1 MNKAKKILA
10 LILSV
15 LMLLSMVA
23 CSGDNGGQT
32 GNTGATIKLK
42 FVAADFGYG
51 TGWLKAI
58 AQAYMAKNR
67 NVSITVENTPI
78 PHQLISQIEGGL
90 DTYDIVFGTSGDMG
104 DLGEKGVFVNIDD
117 VYASVPNGGTAT
129 VAEKL
134 GTMAGMMEYKGHYY
148 SVPYVS
154 SPVGM
159 VVNNDTMR
167 ALYGENYTLPNT
179 TDEFMTLAKDI
190 KSKGAYAF
198 IDSIGYT
205 DYLIETWWSQYDP
218 EGVKNYWNATY
229 TDENGETKLATN
241 GESLNQPGKLLA
253 LQLAETLLLPKNG
266 YNHAYVGQMDFA
278 QAQLAFLGQGFSGI
292 DNKKVAFMPNGAWL
306 ENEMELVLEE
316 YPADFTMFRVPVISA
331 IINVLPDKS
340 VADDAELSALISA
353 IDAGSTAL
361 SGNDYE
367 VTQADFNR
375 VANARYAT
383 SQNSTAHA
391 AAICASS
398 KNVDA
403 CKDFLTFMA
412 SDEASAIAAR
422 VLKGVTLP
430 YGYMPSAGNGYE
442 ISKYVASANALSV
455 NAIYI
460 GADNTAPTLNGLTF
474 SKMIGSA
481 LCDALRNGNK
491 TAQEI
496 YDSDYASF
504 KNDWKYI
511 IAGMQ

>member
-10 LILSV
+10 LTLTV

-23 CSGDNGGQT
+23 CGGNNGGQVV
-32 GNTGATIKLK
+32 NPGASIKLK
-42 FVAADFGYG
+42 IVAADFGFG
-51 TGWLKAI
+51 TNWLKAI

-67 NVSITVENTPI
+67 DVSITVENTPI
-78 PHQLISQIEGGL
+78 PHQLISQIEAGL
-90 DTYDIVFGTSGDMG
+90 DTYDILFGTSGDMG
-104 DLGEKGVFVNIDD
+104 DLGEKGVFVNLDD
-117 VYASVPNGGTAT
+117 VYASVPSGGSAT

-134 GTMAGMMEYKGHYY
+134 GTMAEMMEYKGHYY
-148 SVPYVS
+148 SMPYVS

-159 VVNNDTMR
+159 VVNHDTMK

-179 TDEFMTLAKDI
+179 TDEFMTLAEDI

-198 IDSIGYT
+198 IDSISYT

-253 LQLAETLLLPKNG
+253 LQLAETLLVPKNG
-266 YNHAYVGQMDFA
+266 YNHAFVSQMDFG
-278 QAQLAFLGQGFSGI
+278 QAQLAFLGAGFGSF
-292 DNKKVAFMPNGAWL
+292 DSKKVAFMPNGPWL
-306 ENEMELVLEE
+306 ENEMGPAMQEFT
-316 YPADFTMFRVPVISA
+316 ADFTMFRVPVISA

-340 VADDAELSALISA
+340 VKDDAELSALITA

-361 SGNDYE
+361 SGTGYE
-367 VTQADFNR
+367 VTQADFTR
-375 VANARYAT
+375 VYNARFSTA
-383 SQNSTAHA
+383 QNSTAHTA
-391 AAICASS
+391 AVCSTS
-398 KNVDA
+398 KNA
-403 CKDFLTFMA
+403 EAAKAFLLFMA

-422 VLKGVTLP
+422 TLKGITLP
-430 YGYMPSAGNGYE
+430 YGYIPSAGNGYE

-455 NAIYI
+455 NAIYL
-460 GADNTAPTLNGLTF
+460 GTGNTIPQLNGLTF
-474 SKMIGSA
+474 SKLVGQA
-481 LCDALRNGNK
+481 LCDALRNSNK
-491 TAQEI
+491 TAQQI